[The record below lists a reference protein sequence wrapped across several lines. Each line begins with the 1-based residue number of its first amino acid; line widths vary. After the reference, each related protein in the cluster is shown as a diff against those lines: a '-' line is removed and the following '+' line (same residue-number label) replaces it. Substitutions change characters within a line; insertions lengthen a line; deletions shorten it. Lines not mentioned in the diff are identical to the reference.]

1 MIPKQKKMQGGKK
14 TTTDEYASYTN
25 KNNKNLANKAYLCVC
40 VCIKYNLSVVYIKI
54 ERLI

>member
-40 VCIKYNLSVVYIKI
+40 VCVLSIT
-54 ERLI
+54 